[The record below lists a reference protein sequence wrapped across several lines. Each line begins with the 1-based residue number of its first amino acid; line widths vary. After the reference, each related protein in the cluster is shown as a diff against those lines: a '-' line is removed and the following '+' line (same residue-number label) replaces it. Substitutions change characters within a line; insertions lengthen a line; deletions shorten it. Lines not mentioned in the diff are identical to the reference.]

1 MNILD
6 TLKDRARK
14 IGGSIVLPEA
24 HDARTLKAA
33 YCIASEGIADVVLL
47 GDADSVYSNA
57 KGLGLD
63 LQADGLAKQIQ
74 VINPLTAAQLEQYA
88 EFFYNKRKDKGISQE
103 QALETMKNPLFFGAA
118 LVKHRVA
125 NGMVAGAANTTADVL
140 KAALQV
146 VGVLPGLKTVS
157 STFIMV
163 VPDFMGEDKVFLFAD
178 CAVVPNPNAEQL
190 ADIAT
195 STAKTRRAII
205 GDEPTVALL
214 SFSTLGSAKHELV
227 DKVQEAKTILDERKV
242 DFSYDGELQ
251 LDAAIIPSIAKSKAP
266 ASSVAGRANTLVFP
280 DLQAGNIGYK
290 LVQRMAKAEA
300 IGPIIQGL
308 ADPVCDLSRGCSA
321 EDIVN
326 TAVLVLLMSQK

>member
-6 TLKDRARK
+6 TLKDRAK
-14 IGGSIVLPEA
+14 KVGGTIVLPETG
-24 HDARTLKAA
+24 DSRTLKAA
-33 YCIASEGIADVVLL
+33 ALIAGEGFAKVILL
-47 GDADSVYSNA
+47 GDHTHVIAEA
-57 KGLGLD
+57 KKLGLD
-63 LQADGLAKQIQ
+63 FNDTKYSSIRI
-74 VINPLTAAQLEQYA
+74 INPQESPDLPRFA
-88 EFFYNKRKDKGISQE
+88 EYFYNRRKEKGVNE
-103 QALETMKNPLFFGAA
+103 AQALDTMKNPLYFGACM
-118 LVKHRVA
+118 VKHGLA
-125 NGMVAGAANTTADVL
+125 SGMVAGAANTTADVL

-178 CAVVPNPNAEQL
+178 CAVVPNPTAEQL
-190 ADIAT
+190 ADIAS
-195 STAKTRRAII
+195 STAFTRRAII
-205 GDEPTVALL
+205 GDEPKVALL
-214 SFSTLGSAKHELV
+214 SFSTMGSASHELV
-227 DKVQEAKTILDERKV
+227 EKVTQAKAILDARKV
-242 DFSYDGELQ
+242 DFAYDGELQ
-251 LDAAIIPSIAKSKAP
+251 LDAAIVPSIAKSKAP
-266 ASSVAGRANTLVFP
+266 NSSVAGEANTLIFP

-308 ADPVCDLSRGCSA
+308 AEPVCDLSRGCSV